1 MNSNLYKKIKDIF
14 IVNQGYA
21 TTKQISKQGINRYY
35 INELKKNGFIEPIKT
50 GLYKWV
56 DYDFDFDFEFA
67 EVFKIV
73 PNGVLCLKS
82 ALSYH
87 ELTTFNPWQYEIAV
101 ERSSKAKVPK
111 YPPIKL
117 VYFSKKL
124 YELGLTE
131 VYVEGYKVRVYD
143 VEKTICDCIR
153 YRNKIGIEM
162 VKESLHE
169 YLKRKN
175 RDFNKLLLYAKKCR
189 VEKIIKEYL
198 EVLV

>member
-1 MNSNLYKKIKDIF
+1 MESKFYEEIKDVFF
-14 IVNQGYA
+14 INNGYA
-21 TTKQISKQGINRYY
+21 TTKDISKRGINRYY
-35 INELKKNGFIEPIKT
+35 INELKKNGFIEPIKR

-56 DYDFDFDFEFA
+56 DYDFDFDFELA

-73 PNGVLCLKS
+73 PKGILCLKS

-101 ERSSKAKVPK
+101 ERSSKVAIPK

-117 VYFSKKL
+117 IYFSEDL
-124 YELGLTE
+124 YELGKTE
-131 VYVEGYKVRVYD
+131 VFIKGHNVRVYD

-153 YRNKIGIEM
+153 YRNIIGMDM
-162 VKESLHE
+162 VRESLHE

-175 RDFNKLLLYAKKCR
+175 RDLNKLLLYAKKCR
-189 VEKIIKEYL
+189 VEKIIREYL
-198 EVLV
+198 EVLI